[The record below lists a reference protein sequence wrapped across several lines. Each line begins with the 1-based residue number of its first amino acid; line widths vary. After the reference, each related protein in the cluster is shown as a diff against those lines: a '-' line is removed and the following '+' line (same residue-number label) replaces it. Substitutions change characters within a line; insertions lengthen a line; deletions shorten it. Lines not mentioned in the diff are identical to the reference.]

1 MPVSPVLVD
10 VVALQ
15 AKEIRV
21 ETVFRYANVYDRA
34 IALLAGGKID
44 VKPLITG
51 TYEFADSVAAFVRA
65 AEGRPTDIKLQIQM
79 R

>member
-1 MPVSPVLVD
+1 
-10 VVALQ
+10 
-15 AKEIRV
+15 
-21 ETVFRYANVYDRA
+21 
-34 IALLAGGKID
+34 LASGKID

-51 TYEFADSVAAFVRA
+51 TFDFADSVAAFVRA